1 MSQSHSQHYAT
12 PHSNREILPNCSH
25 HHLTKF
31 GRLSP
36 SVSHHGARLRYN
48 ISSMST
54 PETNMTHIAR
64 RMLSAKAEQF
74 TESVIREM
82 TRLALQHNA
91 VNLSQGFPDFAAPT
105 EVKEA
110 ARQAIADDI
119 NQYAITWGA
128 KPLRDAI
135 VEKFAATQGVTVDP
149 ERELTICCGSTEAMM
164 SSMMA
169 IINPGDEIVVFEPF
183 YENYGPDAILSGATP
198 RFVKMRPPKHE
209 NDVWSFDER
218 ELAGAFGP
226 RTKAIILNTPNN
238 PTGKVFT
245 RAEFEF
251 IRDLCLRWNCY
262 CITDEIY
269 EHILY
274 DRTEHISMAA
284 IDGMRDHTIVIN
296 GMSKTYSVTGW
307 RVGWAIAP
315 AEATQAI
322 RKVHDFLTVG
332 AAAPLQQAGALA
344 LKLPQTYYDNLATTY
359 AKKRARLLSILE
371 KSGFTVYKPRGAYY
385 IMTDISRFHFDENKY
400 PAESRDVSFAKYLVE
415 HIGVACVPG
424 SSFYNNAQ
432 DGASQVRF
440 TFCKKE
446 ETLAAAEARFANLRL

>member
-1 MSQSHSQHYAT
+1 MSA
-12 PHSNREILPNCSH
+12 
-25 HHLTKF
+25 
-31 GRLSP
+31 
-36 SVSHHGARLRYN
+36 
-48 ISSMST
+48 
-54 PETNMTHIAR
+54 PETNMTQIAR

-82 TRLALQHNA
+82 TRLALKHNA
-91 VNLSQGFPDFAAPT
+91 VNLSQGFPDFAAPD

-110 ARQAIADDI
+110 ARQAISDDI

-198 RFVKMRPPKHE
+198 RFVKMRPPQNE
-209 NDVWSFDER
+209 DDVWSFDER
-218 ELAGAFGP
+218 ELAAAFGP
-226 RTKAIILNTPNN
+226 HTKAIILNTPNN

-251 IRDLCLRWNCY
+251 IRDLCIRWNCY

-274 DRTEHISMAA
+274 DGTEHISMAA
-284 IDGMRDHTIVIN
+284 IDGMRDRTIVIN

-315 AEATQAI
+315 PEATQAI

-344 LKLPQTYYDNLATTY
+344 LKLPQTYYHNLAANYT
-359 AKKRARLLSILE
+359 KKRARLLSILE

-385 IMTDISRFHFDENKY
+385 IMTDISRFHFDESRY

-424 SSFYNNAQ
+424 SSFYNDAH

-446 ETLAAAEARFANLRL
+446 ETLAAAEARFANLHL